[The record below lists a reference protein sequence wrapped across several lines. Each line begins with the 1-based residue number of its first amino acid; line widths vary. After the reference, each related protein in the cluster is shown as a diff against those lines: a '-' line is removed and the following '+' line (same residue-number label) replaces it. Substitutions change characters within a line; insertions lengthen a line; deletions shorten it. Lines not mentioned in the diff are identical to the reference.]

1 MDFWIA
7 IAHMRGT
14 GQGQFEPMWPIYKY
28 IYVYIYVCVCVT
40 VVTRMSVNETAEFQ
54 KFLFV

>member
-28 IYVYIYVCVCVT
+28 IYAYIYVCVCDGSDTDV
-40 VVTRMSVNETAEFQ
+40 RE
-54 KFLFV
+54 